1 MKNERP
7 IQPNFVKLGVNK
19 TIGHINKRMEY
30 EESQINNEMTTCA
43 DEY

>member
-1 MKNERP
+1 MKTERRV
-7 IQPNFVKLGVNK
+7 QPNFVKLGVNK

-30 EESQINNEMTTCA
+30 EESQINNEMTKCA